1 MTKASEI
8 VVRAFREINLKA
20 IGKPLTAPEAA
31 EGLTLLNSYL
41 SSLFS
46 LEIGEP
52 NFSWPVAPATTSPT
66 PARFP
71 LFPAVE
77 DLPDDVFPFPPSN
90 VNILITLA
98 QDTTIFLNQD
108 PEDGAQ
114 MRFINLMGA
123 TTLKLIVDGN
133 GRFVKGVPILSQTA
147 DTIDKTRLF
156 YRADL
161 GDWTEIIKLT
171 DDTESPLQEEYDTL
185 LSIGTA
191 ARLAAAFGRTLSG
204 EQVAERKRLLTKL
217 KTQYKQK
224 TPSPASPQPFS
235 KPASDDRTFSHRR
248 SLFR

>member
-1 MTKASEI
+1 MTIASEI
-8 VVRAFREINLKA
+8 VKQAFREINLKA
-20 IGKPLTAPEAA
+20 IGAALTPAEAV
-31 EGLTLLNSYL
+31 EGLALLNAYL

-46 LEIGEP
+46 FEIGEP

-90 VNILITLA
+90 VNILITLF

-108 PEDGAQ
+108 PDDGAQ
-114 MRFINLMGA
+114 MRFINLMGV
-123 TTLKLIVDGN
+123 TPLKLIVDGN
-133 GRFVKGVPILSQTA
+133 GRFIKGAPILSQTA

-161 GDWTEIIKLT
+161 GDWTEVVKLT
-171 DDTESPLQEEYDTL
+171 DATESPLQEQYDTL

-191 ARLAAAFGRTLSG
+191 ARLATRFGRSLSR
-204 EQVAERKRLLTKL
+204 EQDAEQKRLLRKL
-217 KTQYKQK
+217 KTQYRQN
-224 TPSPASPQPFS
+224 TPAPASPQPFL
-235 KPASDDRTFSHRR
+235 KPASEDRTFSQRR
-248 SLFR
+248 NLFR